1 MTPLRTPQS
10 WTRSI
15 TLPPNNSSAT
25 KKNTTTVTYTIST
38 DPALIQPEAVQ
49 AAFAT
54 DMIYW
59 ARPFDEEELRVC
71 LRTSLCLG
79 LYVHDDGDGDGDE
92 QKQDGQKQQQQQEEE
107 QETNPGLTETETT
120 QPEKGPEG
128 EKQPPKMQ
136 MIGLSR
142 LITDTVTFAYL
153 TDVYVLP
160 AHQNRGLARWMMA
173 CLDQILNSWPNL
185 RRCLLF
191 TSGEGA
197 VRLYEQTLGA
207 REVISGGT
215 GGEGG
220 GLVIMERT
228 GPGKVF
234 A

>member
-15 TLPPNNSSAT
+15 TLPPNDHSTTT
-25 KKNTTTVTYTIST
+25 KGNTTVTYTIST

-79 LYVHDDGDGDGDE
+79 LYQEDNHDPT
-92 QKQDGQKQQQQQEEE
+92 KPQQSTNNGATNT
-107 QETNPGLTETETT
+107 QETTPLKKSPATKEM
-120 QPEKGPEG
+120 K
-128 EKQPPKMQ
+128 